1 MYATKTIV
9 RPRDPI
15 QRNIDRGGL
24 VVKIVVS
31 VKKHSAIQVKWC
43 VKIHRSSKT
52 SYFF

>member
-31 VKKHSAIQVKWC
+31 VKKRSAIQVKWC
-43 VKIHRSSKT
+43 VKFHRSSKT
-52 SYFF
+52 RLFF